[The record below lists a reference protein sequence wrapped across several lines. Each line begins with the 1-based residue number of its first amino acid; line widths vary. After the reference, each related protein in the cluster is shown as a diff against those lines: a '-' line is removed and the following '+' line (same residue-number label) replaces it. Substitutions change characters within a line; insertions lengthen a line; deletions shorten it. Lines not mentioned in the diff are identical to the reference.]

1 MSQFKRVFSAF
12 LCGETVSL
20 WGLQIIADHSYF
32 SVYIASQ
39 HFLGGACRQHKTWQE
54 THDDL
59 SLQTVDF
66 MHNASC
72 IHRTLHN
79 LESEIEI

>member
-59 SLQTVDF
+59 SLHCKQWI
-66 MHNASC
+66 SC
-72 IHRTLHN
+72 TIHLVFTELCITWN
-79 LESEIEI
+79 QK

>member
-32 SVYIASQ
+32 SV
-39 HFLGGACRQHKTWQE
+39 F
-54 THDDL
+54 
-59 SLQTVDF
+59 
-66 MHNASC
+66 
-72 IHRTLHN
+72 
-79 LESEIEI
+79 SEIMMDETQGVSINESASYTH